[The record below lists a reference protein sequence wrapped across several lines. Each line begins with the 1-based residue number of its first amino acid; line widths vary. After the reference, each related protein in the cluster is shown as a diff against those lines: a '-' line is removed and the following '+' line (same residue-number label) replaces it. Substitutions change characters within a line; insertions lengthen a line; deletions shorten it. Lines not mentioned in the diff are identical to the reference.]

1 MRASRII
8 RYPID
13 MISVLVVLSTLSLQL
28 FALLSNWPWY
38 AVIPILLMLRQVS
51 LVEHNHA
58 HLTIFPTRFANIFL
72 GWLCH
77 LSSGVPLDTYRVHHV
92 MSHHRYNNRFDSSG
106 RDWSS
111 IFGFRG
117 ARLPDRPVGKA
128 YYVASFPFIA
138 HSETLLWFLRSPASK
153 LARGFFVSMAIVGSV
168 SVFLAWLNT
177 AGFVT
182 FFVLPWVVLLF
193 GMGYNNYDHHVG
205 CNMSSK
211 YDSANN
217 FLNFYYTVL
226 SFNEGYHVAHHFN
239 PSVHWSL
246 LPDVHNAVERDR
258 LNESL
263 EVFPRAAQPTNRSF
277 SPAHNYP
284 GQWSK

>member
-1 MRASRII
+1 MQASRFI

-13 MISVLVVLSTLSLQL
+13 IISVLVVFSTLSLQL
-28 FALLSNWPWY
+28 VALLRNWPWY
-38 AVIPILLMLRQVS
+38 TVILILLMLRQVS

-58 HLTIFPTRFANIFL
+58 HLTIFPTRFANILL

-92 MSHHRYNNRFDSSG
+92 ISHHRYNNRFDSSG

-138 HSETLLWFLRSPASK
+138 HGESLLWFLRAPSAQ
-153 LARGFFVSMAIVGSV
+153 LTRGFFVSMAIVGPASIL
-168 SVFLAWLNT
+168 LAWLNPT
-177 AGFVT
+177 GFLI
-182 FFVLPWVVLLF
+182 FFLIPWIVLLF
-193 GMGYNNYDHHVG
+193 GMGYNNYDHHIG
-205 CNMSSK
+205 CKLTNGH
-211 YDSANN
+211 DSANN

-239 PSVHWSL
+239 PSLHWSL
-246 LPDVHNAVERDR
+246 LPRYHDVVERAR

-263 EVFPRAAQPTNRSF
+263 EAFPRAAQLSSRGF
-277 SPAHNYP
+277 SPAPEYT
-284 GQWSK
+284 GQAE

>member
-13 MISVLVVLSTLSLQL
+13 IISVLVVLSTLSLQL
-28 FALLSNWPWY
+28 FALLRDWPWY
-38 AVIPILLMLRQVS
+38 AAILILLMLRQVS

-58 HLTIFPTRFANIFL
+58 HLTIFPARAANILL

-138 HSETLLWFLRSPASK
+138 HGETLLWFLRAPTSK
-153 LARGFFVSMAIVGSV
+153 LARGFFVSIAVVGSV
-168 SVFLAWLNT
+168 SIFLFWLN
-177 AGFVT
+177 AVGFVI
-182 FFVLPWVVLLF
+182 FFLLPWAVLLF

-205 CNMSSK
+205 CNMTGK

-217 FLNFYYTVL
+217 FVNFYYTVL
-226 SFNEGYHVAHHFN
+226 SFNEGYHVAHHLT
-239 PSVHWSL
+239 PGVHWSL
-246 LPDVHNAVERDR
+246 LPDVHDVVERGR
-258 LNESL
+258 LSESG
-263 EVFPRAAQPTNRSF
+263 EAFPRAQQLVNRSF
-277 SPAHNYP
+277 RPAPEYP
-284 GQWSK
+284 GPLE

>member
-1 MRASRII
+1 MRASRIF

-13 MISVLVVLSTLSLQL
+13 IISVLVVLGTLSLQL
-28 FALLSNWPWY
+28 IALVLHWPWY

-58 HLTIFPTRFANIFL
+58 HLTIFPTRFANILL

-77 LSSGVPLDTYRVHHV
+77 LSSGVPLDTYRLHHV
-92 MSHHRYNNRFDSSG
+92 VGHHRYNNRFDSSG

-117 ARLPDRPVGKA
+117 ARFPDQPVNKA

-138 HSETLLWFLRSPASK
+138 HAETLLWFLRAPTSK
-153 LARGFFVSMAIVGSV
+153 LARGFFISMALVSGA
-168 SVFLAWLNT
+168 SVFLISLNA

-182 FFVLPWVVLLF
+182 FFLLPWAVLLF
-193 GMGYNNYDHHVG
+193 GMGYNNYDHHIG
-205 CNMSSK
+205 CNMTDK
-211 YDSANN
+211 YASANN

-226 SFNEGYHVAHHFN
+226 SFNEGYHVAHHIN
-239 PSVHWSL
+239 PGLHWSQ
-246 LPDVHNAVERDR
+246 LPDYHEVVERRR
-258 LNESL
+258 LNDSGEA
-263 EVFPRAAQPTNRSF
+263 FARTPQITNRSF
-277 SPAHNYP
+277 SPAPEYS
-284 GQWSK
+284 GQVE

>member
-13 MISVLVVLSTLSLQL
+13 IISVLVVLSTLSLQL
-28 FALLSNWPWY
+28 FALLRDWPWY

-138 HSETLLWFLRSPASK
+138 HGETLLWFLRSPTSK
-153 LARGFFVSMAIVGSV
+153 LARGFFLSMAFVGSA
-168 SVFLAWLNT
+168 SIFLFWLNA

-182 FFVLPWVVLLF
+182 FF
-193 GMGYNNYDHHVG
+193 
-205 CNMSSK
+205 
-211 YDSANN
+211 
-217 FLNFYYTVL
+217 
-226 SFNEGYHVAHHFN
+226 
-239 PSVHWSL
+239 L
-246 LPDVHNAVERDR
+246 LPVGRA
-258 LNESL
+258 SL
-263 EVFPRAAQPTNRSF
+263 WD
-277 SPAHNYP
+277 
-284 GQWSK
+284 GI

>member
-13 MISVLVVLSTLSLQL
+13 IISVLVVLSTVSLQL
-28 FALLSNWPWY
+28 FALLRDWPWY
-38 AVIPILLMLRQVS
+38 AVLPILLMLRQVS

-58 HLTIFPTRFANIFL
+58 HLTIFPTRFASILL

-117 ARLPDRPVGKA
+117 TRLPDRPVGKA

-138 HSETLLWFLRSPASK
+138 HAETLLWFLRAPTSK
-153 LARGFFVSMAIVGSV
+153 LARGFFVSMAVIGSV
-168 SVFLAWLNT
+168 SIFLFWLN
-177 AGFVT
+177 AFGFVT
-182 FFVLPWVVLLF
+182 FFLLPWTVLLF

-205 CNMSSK
+205 CNMTGK

-217 FLNFYYTVL
+217 FVNFYYTVL
-226 SFNEGYHVAHHFN
+226 SFNEGYHVAHHLN
-239 PSVHWSL
+239 PGVHWSL
-246 LPDVHNAVERDR
+246 LPNIHDVVERGR
-258 LNESL
+258 LSESG
-263 EVFPRAAQPTNRSF
+263 EAFPRAQQLITRNF
-277 SPAHNYP
+277 TPAPECP
-284 GQWSK
+284 GPGE

>member
-13 MISVLVVLSTLSLQL
+13 IISVLVVLSTLSLQL
-28 FALLSNWPWY
+28 FALLHDWPWY
-38 AVIPILLMLRQVS
+38 TVLLILFMLRQVS

-58 HLTIFPTRFANIFL
+58 HLTIFSMKSANILL

-77 LSSGVPLDTYRVHHV
+77 LSSGVPLNTYRVHHV
-92 MSHHRYNNRFDSSG
+92 ISHHRFNNRFDSTG

-111 IFGFRG
+111 LYGFRG
-117 ARLPDRPVGKA
+117 ARLPDRPVGKM

-138 HSETLLWFLRSPASK
+138 HAETLLWFLRSPTSQ
-153 LARGFFVSMAIVGSV
+153 LTRGFFVSMAVVGSA
-168 SVFLAWLNT
+168 SVFLVWLNS
-177 AGFVT
+177 AGFIT
-182 FFVLPWVVLLF
+182 FFLLPWAVLLF
-193 GMGYNNYDHHVG
+193 GMGYNNYDHHIR
-205 CNMSSK
+205 CKLTNK

-217 FLNFYYTVL
+217 FVNFYYTVL

-239 PSVHWSL
+239 PSLHWSL
-246 LPDVHNAVERDR
+246 LPRLHEVVERSR

-263 EVFPRAAQPTNRSF
+263 ETFPRT
-277 SPAHNYP
+277 SPLCSRNFAPAPEYP
-284 GQWSK
+284 VQIE